1 MKRFL
6 SKLLVIVFVLIHSL
20 SGTAEAAVNT
30 GIGAQYNGQDIV
42 FTDAAPKIING
53 RTMVPFRQIL
63 ETMGATV
70 TFDQQTQKVLV
81 SRSDLEFS
89 FMIGGT
95 DITIKKDGTTTVKKM
110 DVAPFLDQQTNRT
123 YVPARFMAESMGNS
137 VFWDPDAQTAVIID
151 QASIFASADQ
161 DFSIISKLLTME
173 MDLQKA
179 YEATGSFQADV
190 AISEKATGADNL
202 SISLAGD
209 MSGITQQSSAEMAM
223 NMAINAD
230 SALAALSEEE
240 KAQAQPILDM
250 LKNITMQIKMDGESG
265 NMYMNSNI
273 FSLMDPSFTQNT
285 WFKMNLFETYD
296 GMGIDLRPM
305 MGLNKSERSIS
316 ELLQAYVMS
325 MNSGTVDS
333 YQEMKIGYAFMKNLL
348 GDQAFSTTVSGS
360 EKTHTLNLDKYDIL
374 AAISKTALTEGVPM
388 DSEALAEMTDA
399 FREIALNADIV
410 IKLKDGKL
418 SNYDLT
424 GNVSLEDM
432 ALAFHQAGEPLSSQ
446 VQMTMD
452 QPELMTM
459 TLSIDSSYVVT
470 TKSPDLTLPVGAK
483 VVDYQSAAMLA
494 K

>member
-1 MKRFL
+1 MKRAL
-6 SKLLVIVFVLIHSL
+6 CKLFVIVLVLMHSL
-20 SGTAEAAVNT
+20 SGTAAAAVNT

-70 TFDQQTQKVLV
+70 TFDQQTQRVLV
-81 SRSDLEFS
+81 SKPDVEFS

-95 DITIKKDGTTTVKKM
+95 DITIKKDGAATVKKM

-123 YVPARFMAESMGNS
+123 YVSARFMAESMGNS
-137 VFWDPDAQTAVIID
+137 VFWDQDAQTAVIID
-151 QASIFASADQ
+151 QTSIFANADQ

-173 MDLQKA
+173 MDLQKS
-179 YEATGSFQADV
+179 YETNGSFQADV
-190 AISEKATGADNL
+190 AISEKAAGADNL
-202 SISLAGD
+202 SMSFAGD
-209 MSGITQQSSAEMAM
+209 MSGITQKSSAEMTM
-223 NMAINAD
+223 NMVINAD
-230 SALAALSEEE
+230 NALASLSAEE

-250 LKNITMQIKMDGESG
+250 LKSITMKIKMDGESG
-265 NMYMNSNI
+265 SMYMNSNI
-273 FSLMDPSFTQNT
+273 FSLMDPSFTPNT

-296 GMGIDLRPM
+296 KMGIDLRPM
-305 MGLNKSERSIS
+305 MSLNKSERSIS

-360 EKTHTLNLDKYDIL
+360 DKTHTLNLDKYDIL
-374 AAISKTALTEGVPM
+374 AAISKTAMTEGIPM

-399 FREIALNADIV
+399 FREITLNADIV

-418 SNYDLT
+418 SNYDLM

-432 ALAFHQAGEPLSSQ
+432 ALAFHQAGDPQSSR

-459 TLSIDSSYVVT
+459 TLSVDSSYVVT
-470 TKSPDLTLPVGAK
+470 TKSPDLTLPADAK
-483 VVDYQSAAMLA
+483 IVDYSSAAMLA
-494 K
+494 E